1 MSIIKPI
8 TSKPR
13 ILSAQFSVEPIRD
26 LDPLS
31 TEMADQIRKEI
42 KDEIDKEIIFDL
54 HKLNLKWRFVELPES
69 CIELDVKEWCE
80 QNLKG
85 KYINHYSK
93 WLIEQQEDATWFI
106 LRWVN

>member
-8 TSKPR
+8 TSKSR
-13 ILSAQFSVEPIRD
+13 ILSAQFSVEPIID
-26 LDPLS
+26 IDPLS
-31 TEMADQIRKEI
+31 TEMADQISK
-42 KDEIDKEIIFDL
+42 EIDKEIIFDL
-54 HKLNLKWRFVELPES
+54 HKLNLNWQFVELPES
-69 CIELDVKEWCE
+69 CIEPDVKEWCE